1 MKNIF
6 HKIKKKIQEKQN
18 KQISERT
25 QKVCNFLNRY
35 SLIFHYLLSC
45 AFCFVIECASRHS
58 LLAGFEFI
66 GHQPL
71 VYLYN
76 AMIVFITF
84 LPVYLFRRRALAR
97 ILIGSIWTFMGIIN
111 GCVLLNRI
119 TPFGFTDLKLISDL
133 LEMKSNYFT
142 DFQMF
147 LVITGIVLFLIL
159 CIIYFFIGPKYK
171 GKRRIWFNVVALL
184 SCFLWVPMVTDAAVA
199 NHVLSDYF
207 SNIAEGYKDYGF
219 VYGFSISL
227 LDQGMSKP
235 ETYTK
240 ETVTAI
246 EDKVE
251 ELSDTTSSKK
261 NPNVILVLLESFVD
275 PSEISFM
282 ETSKDPV
289 PNFHELKRQFTTG
302 HLTVPVVG
310 AGTANSEFEIL
321 TGMNMRY
328 FGTGEYP
335 YKTTLKKYTCES
347 IAHNLGN
354 IGYGTHVVH
363 NNGGNFYSRVNAFS
377 QMGFDSFTSKELMN
391 ITEYTPLNTW
401 PTDHILINETMKT
414 LDATPNQPDFT
425 YIITVQGHGIYPTEK
440 VIEDPE
446 ITVTTGLSEET
457 NNQWEYY
464 INEIHEVDQF
474 IGDLTDEL
482 SKRDEETIVVFFGD
496 HLPTFDLTDEDMKA
510 GSIFQTQYV
519 TWNNFG
525 LEKNDK
531 DLASYQLMAYITDQL
546 DIHEGTMFN
555 FHQTMDDTTESYDS
569 DMEILQYDI
578 LYGEKYAYGEQELY
592 PASDLVMGISDV
604 TLDCITESAYGTYVL
619 LGTNFTNW
627 SRVYVN
633 GEKIPTTYVN
643 GTRLEISKED
653 IESLEDGDVVTVR
666 QMGSSNTCFRSSN
679 QYIYHTHEV
688 LHDDD

>member
-1 MKNIF
+1 MKKIF
-6 HKIKKKIQEKQN
+6 HFLKKKIQEKQN
-18 KQISERT
+18 RPVSART
-25 QKVCNFLNRY
+25 QKVCNVLNRY
-35 SLIFHYLLSC
+35 SLVFHYLLSC
-45 AFCFVIECASRHS
+45 LICLVIECASRHS
-58 LLAGFEFI
+58 LLSGLAFI
-66 GHQPL
+66 GLQPL
-71 VYLYN
+71 VFLYN

-84 LPVYLFRRRALAR
+84 LPVYLFRRRSLAR
-97 ILIGSIWTFMGIIN
+97 IVISSIWIFMGIIN

-142 DFQMF
+142 TFQMV
-147 LVITGIVLFLIL
+147 LVVAGIVLFIL
-159 CIIYFFIGPKYK
+159 MCVVYFFIGPKYK
-171 GKRRIWFNVVALL
+171 GKRRILFNIVALL
-184 SCFLWVPMVTDAAVA
+184 SCFLWVPMVTDAAVS

-207 SNIAEGYKDYGF
+207 SNIAEGYRDYGF

-235 ETYTK
+235 QEYTK
-240 ETVTAI
+240 EAVTEI
-246 EDKVE
+246 ETKVE
-251 ELSDTTSSKK
+251 EASKTTAYADR
-261 NPNVILVLLESFVD
+261 PNVILVLLESFAD
-275 PSEISFM
+275 PSEISFV
-282 ETSKDPV
+282 ETSRDPI
-289 PNFHELKRQFTTG
+289 PNFHALKRQFTTG

-335 YKTTLKKYTCES
+335 YKTTLKRYTCES

-354 IGYGTHVVH
+354 LGYGTHVVH
-363 NNGGNFYSRVNAFS
+363 NNGGNFYSRANAFS

-414 LDATPNQPDFT
+414 LDSTPNQPDFT
-425 YIITVQGHGIYPTEK
+425 YIITVQGHGVYPTEK
-440 VIEDPE
+440 IIEDPA
-446 ITVTTGLSEET
+446 ITVTTGLDEGT

-474 IGDLTDEL
+474 IGDLTEEL
-482 SKRDEETIVVFFGD
+482 SKRDEKTIVVFFGD
-496 HLPTFDLTDEDMKA
+496 HLPTFELSDEDMKT
-510 GSIFQTQYV
+510 GSIFNTQYV

-531 DLASYQLMAYITDQL
+531 DLAAYQLMAYMTDQIN
-546 DIHEGTMFN
+546 IHEGTMFN
-555 FHQTMDDTTESYDS
+555 FHQTMMSEDTEEYDR
-569 DMEILQYDI
+569 DMELLQYDI
-578 LYGEKYAYGEQELY
+578 LYGKKYAYGEEELY
-592 PASDLVMGISDV
+592 PASELVMGIDEV
-604 TLDCITESAYGTYVL
+604 TVDYVTESANNTYIL
-619 LGTNFTNW
+619 LGKNFTKW

-633 GEKIPTTYVN
+633 GEKLSTTYVN
-643 GTRLEISKED
+643 GTRLEISKEALG
-653 IESLEDGDVVTVR
+653 ELQDGDRITVC

-679 QYIYHTHEV
+679 EYIYSAP
-688 LHDDD
+688 